1 MSEPAG
7 TTTEP
12 TEAPDRG
19 YDVVVI
25 GGGAVGENVAGRV
38 AAGGLRT
45 VLVERELV
53 GGECSY
59 WACMPS
65 KALLRPTQA
74 VAEARRV
81 AGAAQAV
88 SGTVDVA
95 AVLARRDEVTHGWD
109 DSSQVDWVRSAGI
122 DLVRGGARVTGERTV
137 QVTSDAGT
145 VTLRAEVA
153 VVVCTGSEPSAPDLP
168 GLADVATWSSRDA
181 TSAQAVPESLCVLGG
196 GVVGVEMAQAYSRL
210 GSRVTLVSRGRLLA
224 HAEPRAA
231 ELVATALRQ
240 DGVALHQHTEVA
252 SVAADGDDGAAVVEL
267 ADGTSV
273 RARRLLVATGRRPA
287 TGGLGLEQWGFGPGE
302 PVRVDD
308 TGLAEGTTW
317 LYAAGD
323 VTGRAPLTH
332 QGKYAAR
339 AVGAAVLARH
349 RGDLGADEVPG
360 RWSPEVASADTGAVP
375 QVVFTDPQVAWV
387 GPGLEQARQSYPDLR
402 VVEYDIADVAGA
414 SVHDDAYTGWAQ
426 MLVDE
431 SRQVVVGVTFVGPD
445 VAELL
450 HSATVAVVGEV
461 PLHRLWHAVPSYP
474 TTSEVWLRLL
484 ETYGL

>member
-1 MSEPAG
+1 M
-7 TTTEP
+7 
-12 TEAPDRG
+12 
-19 YDVVVI
+19 
-25 GGGAVGENVAGRV
+25 
-38 AAGGLRT
+38 
-45 VLVERELV
+45 LVERELV

-65 KALLRPTQA
+65 KALLRPTQGI
-74 VAEARRV
+74 AEAQRV
-81 AGAAQAV
+81 AGASQAV
-88 SGTVDVA
+88 TGTVDVA
-95 AVLARRDEVTHGWD
+95 AVLARRDKVTHGWD

-122 DLVRGGARVTGERTV
+122 ELVRGRARVTAERRGRG
-137 QVTSDAGT
+137 DLGRRDRHDHGRRRGRGLHR
-145 VTLRAEVA
+145 LRAVGA
-153 VVVCTGSEPSAPDLP
+153 GPARGWPS
-168 GLADVATWSSRDA
+168 VATWSSRDA
-181 TSAQAVPESLCVLGG
+181 TSAQAVPDSLCVLGG

-231 ELVATALRQ
+231 EMVATALQQ
-240 DGVALHQHTEVA
+240 DGVALHQHTEVG
-252 SVAADGDDGAAVVEL
+252 SVTAQGDDGAVVVEL
-267 ADGTSV
+267 GDGTSV
-273 RARRLLVATGRRPA
+273 RADRLLVATGRRPA
-287 TGGLGLEQWGFGPGE
+287 TGDLGLEQWGVAAGE

-349 RGDLGADEVPG
+349 RGDLGADEVPA
-360 RWSPEVASADTGAVP
+360 RWSPEVASADRGAVP

-387 GPGLEQARQSYPDLR
+387 GPALEAARQDYPDLR
-402 VVEYDIADVAGA
+402 VVEYDIANVAGA
-414 SVHDDAYTGWAQ
+414 SVHDDEYTGWAQ
-426 MLVDE
+426 MLVDD

>member
-1 MSEPAG
+1 M
-7 TTTEP
+7 
-12 TEAPDRG
+12 
-19 YDVVVI
+19 
-25 GGGAVGENVAGRV
+25 GENVAGRV

-74 VAEARRV
+74 IAEAQRV
-81 AGAAQAV
+81 AGASQAV
-88 SGTVDVA
+88 TGTVDVA

-122 DLVRGGARVTGERTV
+122 DLVRGRARVTGERTV
-137 QVTSDAGT
+137 EVTSDDGT

-224 HAEPRAA
+224 RAEPRAA
-231 ELVATALRQ
+231 ELVATALQQ

-273 RARRLLVATGRRPA
+273 RADRLLVATGRRPA
-287 TGGLGLEQWGFGPGE
+287 TGGLGLEQWGVAAGE
-302 PVRVDD
+302 PVR
-308 TGLAEGTTW
+308 GRRHGPGGGHHLALRRGRRHRPRAAHPPGQVRRRAPSAPPCWPGT
-317 LYAAGD
+317 AATSVRTRCRSAGRPRSPPR
-323 VTGRAPLTH
+323 TPGRSRRWCSPTRRSPGSGQASRRRGRATRTC
-332 QGKYAAR
+332 GW
-339 AVGAAVLARH
+339 
-349 RGDLGADEVPG
+349 
-360 RWSPEVASADTGAVP
+360 WSTTSRTWP
-375 QVVFTDPQVAWV
+375 
-387 GPGLEQARQSYPDLR
+387 
-402 VVEYDIADVAGA
+402 GA
-414 SVHDDAYTGWAQ
+414 SVHDDEYTGWAQ